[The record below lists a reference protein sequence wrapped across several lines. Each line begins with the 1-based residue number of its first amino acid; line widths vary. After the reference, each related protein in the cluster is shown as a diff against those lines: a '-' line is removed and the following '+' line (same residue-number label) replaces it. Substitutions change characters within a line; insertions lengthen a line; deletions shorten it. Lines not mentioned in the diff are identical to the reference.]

1 MHVQS
6 ESFDIDINSNG
17 YEPSYFE
24 LLFVQDI
31 EILLLEIL
39 NIIIL
44 FLNFFTKWN
53 FSNMER
59 III

>member
-1 MHVQS
+1 MLRPVWV
-6 ESFDIDINSNG
+6 IW
-17 YEPSYFE
+17 
-24 LLFVQDI
+24 LLVVMDTSRVTLNFFFVQDI

-39 NIIIL
+39 NITIL

>member
-1 MHVQS
+1 MQS
-6 ESFDIDINSNG
+6 ESFDIDINSDG

-24 LLFVQDI
+24 I

>member
-6 ESFDIDINSNG
+6 ESFDIDINSDG
-17 YEPSYFE
+17 YETSYFE

>member
-1 MHVQS
+1 MQS
-6 ESFDIDINSNG
+6 ESFDIDINSDG
-17 YEPSYFE
+17 YELSYFE